1 MPKKRIFLDECN
13 GDPNLRRVFG
23 PKDHVFTA
31 EDFGIR
37 GKKDPKV
44 IDAAVKE
51 KCTIV
56 TVNKDF
62 VDYYRDH
69 PMRKGKWG
77 IYGYGLIFLKPSK
90 QLTREQQLRRGIRAL
105 EWNDTRDH
113 DDLVW
118 VSAGGKTRLER
129 LCHEECAKEFPR
141 EQTEWD

>member
-1 MPKKRIFLDECN
+1 
-13 GDPNLRRVFG
+13 VFG

-44 IDAAVKE
+44 IDAAVEK

-69 PMRKGKWG
+69 PMRKGRWG
-77 IYGYGLIFLKPSK
+77 KYGYGLIFLKPSK
-90 QLTREQQLRRGIRAL
+90 QLTREEQLRRGIFAL
-105 EWNDTRDH
+105 EWEDTRDH

-118 VSAGGKTRLER
+118 VSADGRTRLVPS
-129 LCHEECAKEFPR
+129 CIS
-141 EQTEWD
+141 

>member
-13 GDPNLRRVFG
+13 GDPNLRRVFA

-62 VDYYRDH
+62 VDYYRSH

-77 IYGYGLIFLKPSK
+77 KYGYGLIFLKPSK
-90 QLTREQQLRRGIRAL
+90 QLTREEQLGEEFVLWSGKILATMMIWFGFRR
-105 EWNDTRDH
+105 
-113 DDLVW
+113 
-118 VSAGGKTRLER
+118 K
-129 LCHEECAKEFPR
+129 AKP
-141 EQTEWD
+141 D

>member
-13 GDPNLRRVFG
+13 GDRSLRCVFG

-31 EDFGIR
+31 QDFGIQ
-37 GKKDPKV
+37 GKNDPKV
-44 IDAAVKE
+44 IDAAVRQ

-56 TVNKDF
+56 TVNRDF

-69 PMRKGKWG
+69 PMRNGKRG
-77 IYGYGLIFLKPSK
+77 KYGYGLIFLKPSK
-90 QLTREQQLRRGIRAL
+90 ALTRVEQLRRGVRAL
-105 EWNDTRDH
+105 EWEDTRDH

-118 VSAGGKTRLER
+118 VSADGRTRLER
-129 LCHEECAKEFPR
+129 LCHGECAKEFPR

>member
-13 GDPNLRRVFG
+13 GDPNLRRVFA

-62 VDYYRDH
+62 VDYYRSH

-77 IYGYGLIFLKPSK
+77 TYGYRLIFLKIISTLSIAILSRYCACFTIRRSLRTPR
-90 QLTREQQLRRGIRAL
+90 LTRRVPAL
-105 EWNDTRDH
+105 IPTG
-113 DDLVW
+113 V
-118 VSAGGKTRLER
+118 
-129 LCHEECAKEFPR
+129 P
-141 EQTEWD
+141 